1 MEGGPLV
8 YVNAYQAAGLV
19 QRLSSK
25 AESVSFDVQGNRV
38 GDAGAEALAAAL
50 RDANCKLHT
59 LNIAGNRISVAGAE
73 ALAAALR
80 DANCKLHTLNI
91 ARNRIS
97 VAGAEA
103 LAAALRDANCKLH
116 TLHIASKCERGA
128 CA

>member
-8 YVNAYQAAGLV
+8 DVHAYDAADLV

-25 AESVSFDVQGNRV
+25 AESVSFDVGANGV
-38 GDAGAEALAAAL
+38 GDAGAETLAAAL

-59 LNIAGNRISVAGAE
+59 LDIRGNRISVAGAE

-91 ARNRIS
+91 A
-97 VAGAEA
+97 
-103 LAAALRDANCKLH
+103 
-116 TLHIASKCERGA
+116 
-128 CA
+128 